1 MRDNYNK
8 GRLCLIKH
16 SLDGIK
22 EYYTTDCVGMMLE
35 VTTSV
40 SNKSSEKLLK
50 YRDIPKDAFYKIF
63 RTTEYKSVR

>member
-40 SNKSSEKLLK
+40 SNKSSEKLINRPGDL
-50 YRDIPKDAFYKIF
+50 
-63 RTTEYKSVR
+63 